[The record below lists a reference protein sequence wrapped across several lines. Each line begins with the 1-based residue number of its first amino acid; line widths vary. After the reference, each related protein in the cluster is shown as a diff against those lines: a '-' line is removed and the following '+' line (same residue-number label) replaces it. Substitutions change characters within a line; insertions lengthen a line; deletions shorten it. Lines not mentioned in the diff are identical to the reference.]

1 MTTRSA
7 WSWALALELGKERR
21 CHLIRKKFGNQRTRT
36 RTGSNASTRISGKNL
51 SQSFGQFVHY
61 TARGSLHGTT
71 YYSSFLQN
79 PCDDKRHKDIWSREK
94 TCDHLPKFL
103 VIGPQKTGRNTQVC
117 CLILFFFLFS
127 LLLFVMKHNVI
138 QENWIRSRFVK
149 YLDIY
154 PSSLF
159 ELFFMPMGHLYAMI
173 LKATLMV
180 SIN

>member
-1 MTTRSA
+1 MNSKSRDGVESQQ
-7 WSWALALELGKERR
+7 LEPSQVSEKDDNKISLKLSPSLGARKE
-21 CHLIRKKFGNQRTRT
+21 KKMPFDKETVWNQRTRT

-61 TARGSLHGTT
+61 TARGSLHSTI

-117 CLILFFFLFS
+117 CLILFFFF
-127 LLLFVMKHNVI
+127 F
-138 QENWIRSRFVK
+138 
-149 YLDIY
+149 
-154 PSSLF
+154 
-159 ELFFMPMGHLYAMI
+159 LFFL
-173 LKATLMV
+173 
-180 SIN
+180 S